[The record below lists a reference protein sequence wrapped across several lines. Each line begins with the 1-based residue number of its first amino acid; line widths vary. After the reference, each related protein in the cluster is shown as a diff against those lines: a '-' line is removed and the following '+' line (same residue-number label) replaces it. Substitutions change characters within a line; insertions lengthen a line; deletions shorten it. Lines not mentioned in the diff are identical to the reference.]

1 MIEWLAQLDEKEKTK
16 AIHRAFAQVAST
28 QDGAIVFATIFEHLY
43 LFRPC
48 PTPEAKALNEYGKF
62 LLHFFGPEVQ
72 YDIFSSIMMS
82 ARQPVQ
88 EMEDEKNGD

>member
-1 MIEWLAQLDEKEKTK
+1 MIEWLGQLSEEEKTK
-16 AIHRAFAQVAST
+16 AIHLAFSHVAST